1 MGAQRHGAAAAAGE
15 SIISLGSS
23 HDDTDVT
30 HAKVEVI
37 VIDDDEVIA
46 IDEEEEVIIV
56 ESEEASNVSIHLS
69 SPLKLWLLQVAKEV
83 VEELVEEEVVE
94 QQHPVCPI
102 CLDFFSIG
110 DEVEA

>member
-56 ESEEASNVSIHLS
+56 ESEEASNVSTKHTS
-69 SPLKLWLLQVAKEV
+69 LKPIEALAVAGCEGGRGGV
-83 VEELVEEEVVE
+83 
-94 QQHPVCPI
+94 
-102 CLDFFSIG
+102 G
-110 DEVEA
+110 

>member
-1 MGAQRHGAAAAAGE
+1 MGAQRHGAAAAGE

-23 HDDTDVT
+23 HDYTDVT

-56 ESEEASNVSIHLS
+56 ESEEVSNVSTNHTS
-69 SPLKLWLLQVAKEV
+69 LKPIEALAVAGCEGGRGGV
-83 VEELVEEEVVE
+83 
-94 QQHPVCPI
+94 
-102 CLDFFSIG
+102 G
-110 DEVEA
+110 

>member
-37 VIDDDEVIA
+37 G
-46 IDEEEEVIIV
+46 
-56 ESEEASNVSIHLS
+56 
-69 SPLKLWLLQVAKEV
+69 
-83 VEELVEEEVVE
+83 EEEVVD

-102 CLDFFSIG
+102 CLEFLRVG
-110 DEVEA
+110 DEVKA